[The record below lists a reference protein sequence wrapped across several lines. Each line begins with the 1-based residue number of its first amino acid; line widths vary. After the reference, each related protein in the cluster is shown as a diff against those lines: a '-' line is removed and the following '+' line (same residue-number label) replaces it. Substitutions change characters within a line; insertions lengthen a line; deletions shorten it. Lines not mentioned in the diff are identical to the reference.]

1 MSDPRSWGL
10 ARYLLANLGG
20 FTALIFVP
28 FFVVVMLVG
37 LLIAGIWTLESSVW
51 EAATVVIRIYVAL
64 ITVHVVNTHFTLF
77 LAHGGT
83 RREYARQLLAFVV
96 GHGALVAGLTTV
108 GFWLESVVADLA
120 GWAISPVSFAF
131 FDSASQVLGI
141 AATFFVLLTVWGA
154 ASALGAVSMYRSR
167 DVGGFGVIAAVAT
180 VLLVEPLFGNGF
192 RIFGFVTRLLDVDP
206 GSLGSSVAVG
216 GAFLLG
222 TGLVTW
228 LLLRTIAV
236 RNPADG

>member
-10 ARYLLANLGG
+10 ARYLLVNFGG
-20 FTALIFVP
+20 FAALIFVP

-37 LLIAGIWTLESSVW
+37 LLIEGIGSLESSVW
-51 EAATVVIRIYVAL
+51 EGATVLIRIYVVL

-83 RREYARQLLAFVV
+83 RREYARQLLAFIV
-96 GHGALVAGLTTV
+96 GHGALIAGLATL
-108 GFWLESVVADLA
+108 GFWLESVVADFA
-120 GWAISPVSFAF
+120 GWSIPPVGFSFFESATQLVAI
-131 FDSASQVLGI
+131 AS
-141 AATFFVLLTVWGA
+141 TFVVLLAVWGA

-167 DVGGFGVIAAVAT
+167 EVGGVGVMAAVAT
-180 VLLVEPLFGNGF
+180 VLLVEPFFGDGF
-192 RIFGFVTRLLDVDP
+192 RLFGFVSRLLDFDP
-206 GSLGSSVAVG
+206 ASLGVSVAVG

-222 TGLVTW
+222 TGLITW

-236 RNPADG
+236 RNPVDG